1 MRWYQHLFWRIFGA
15 VWLVSMFG
23 ILVSLVLFLA
33 FSDLYQENAITQ
45 ERAQSTAREL
55 INDYEHGTPR
65 ERLGGHRLPIW
76 IYSVKDND
84 FIYGEKRTKDR
95 ELAEFDVTAYDGD
108 RYKVFYPKTRTARL
122 VDRLVGFVLSF
133 QVLWVLAVSFLSSM
147 LVTWIVVRPIN
158 ILRSFVR
165 HLYLKRNLSTRAEG
179 KVVERRD
186 ELGEL
191 AREFN
196 SMADYVE
203 QTLDTQQRL
212 LQDVS
217 HELRAPLAR
226 LQAAAGLAEQRWGV
240 DDKSLQRIVRECGNL
255 DALISEILSLA
266 REAQEMADSPQESVT
281 ELLKQS
287 IEEAQI
293 LGPNHSFTLVTSEL
307 RADANIS
314 REPLQRILSNLLN
327 NAINHTSEGT
337 HVTVTASSTVNTL
350 KLVVSDTGEGVAP
363 ELLASLV
370 EPFRRGKS
378 SKGYGLGL
386 SIVARAAERVGGSVI
401 FSSPEGT
408 GLSVEIKLPL
418 ATK

>member
-1 MRWYQHLFWRIFGA
+1 
-15 VWLVSMFG
+15 
-23 ILVSLVLFLA
+23 
-33 FSDLYQENAITQ
+33 
-45 ERAQSTAREL
+45 
-55 INDYEHGTPR
+55 
-65 ERLGGHRLPIW
+65 
-76 IYSVKDND
+76 
-84 FIYGEKRTKDR
+84 
-95 ELAEFDVTAYDGD
+95 
-108 RYKVFYPKTRTARL
+108 
-122 VDRLVGFVLSF
+122 
-133 QVLWVLAVSFLSSM
+133 
-147 LVTWIVVRPIN
+147 
-158 ILRSFVR
+158 
-165 HLYLKRNLSTRAEG
+165 
-179 KVVERRD
+179 VVERRD

-226 LQAAAGLAEQRWGV
+226 LQAAAGLAEQRWGI

-255 DALISEILSLA
+255 DSLISEILSLA
-266 REAQEMADSPQESVT
+266 REAQEMADSPQESVAA
-281 ELLKQS
+281 LLEQS

-293 LGPNHSFTLVTSEL
+293 LGPNHSFALLTSEL
-307 RADANIS
+307 RANANIS

-337 HVTVTASSTVNTL
+337 AVTVSASSSANTL

-386 SIVARAAERVGGSVI
+386 SIVARAAERVGGSVV
-401 FSSPEGT
+401 FTSPEGT
-408 GLSVEIKLPL
+408 GLRVEIKLPL